1 MAVPT
6 NTIEVFDSTSLKE
19 SLEDVV
25 RSISPSDTP
34 LISSIG
40 NQTLKQT
47 THEWNVD
54 SLASVGANAQVEGDD
69 YGIDSNT
76 QSVKLNNICQISAK
90 TVGVSGTLEAVDL
103 AGRSSELAYQLIRAG
118 KALKKDQEHAYVGL
132 ENAKASGSSGTA
144 RETAS
149 LGTFY
154 GGNRPSGGAVAN
166 FSTNGSPSAVPAGT
180 GATAI
185 SGGSNRTFT
194 EALLT
199 AGILKAYTE
208 GGNPD
213 VVMMSPSHK
222 QTASGF
228 TGNASKYKDVSDL
241 KTVATVSVYESDFGT
256 LTFTANRLQQANRV
270 DILQLDTWAVGTL
283 RPYMVKDLASNGD
296 NEKKLMLIEHA
307 LLALSPN
314 ANYGIFNLTA

>member
-1 MAVPT
+1 MSVPS
-6 NTIEVFDSTSLKE
+6 NTIETFASTVIKE
-19 SLEDVV
+19 DLQDII

-34 LISSIG
+34 LISAIG
-40 NQTLKQT
+40 NQTVKST

-54 SLASVGANAQVEGDD
+54 SLASVGANAQIEGDD
-69 YGIDSNT
+69 YGMDAKN
-76 QSVKLNNICQISAK
+76 QSVKLNTNLQISAK
-90 TVGVSGTLEAVDL
+90 TVGVSGTMEAVDL
-103 AGRSSELAYQLIRAG
+103 AGKSSELAYNLIKAG
-118 KALKKDQEHAYVGL
+118 KELKKDQEHAYVGV
-132 ENAKASGSSGTA
+132 ENAKVSGSSGTA

-149 LGTFY
+149 LGTWY
-154 GGNRPSGGAVAN
+154 GGNRPSGGAVGN
-166 FSTNGSPSAVPAGT
+166 FSVGGSPSASPAGQ
-180 GATAI
+180 GAVAI
-185 SGGSNRTFT
+185 AGGSNRTFS

-228 TGNASKYKDVSDL
+228 TGNASKYKDASDL

-256 LTFTANRLQQANRV
+256 LTFTPNRLQQANRV

-283 RPYMVKDLASNGD
+283 RPYMVKELASSGD
-296 NEKKLMLIEHA
+296 NEKRLMLIEHC